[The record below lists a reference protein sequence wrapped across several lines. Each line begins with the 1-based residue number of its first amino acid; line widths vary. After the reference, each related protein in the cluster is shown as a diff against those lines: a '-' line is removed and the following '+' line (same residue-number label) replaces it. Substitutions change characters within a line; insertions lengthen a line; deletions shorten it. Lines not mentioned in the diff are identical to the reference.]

1 MGKLQGKETKS
12 THLKQL
18 EEVFERKARRFSPF
32 AVLGLTEEKPESVAE
47 EVDEEQP
54 RQEVVEAKED
64 KIGIDSKYSEGL
76 PDPPRPGPTR
86 PTHGWVSK
94 KHEQTEQKQAPEDQ
108 LQPST
113 VAVQIREKQAKTAIN
128 AKIREGLPDPPRPG
142 PTRPTHGWDKP
153 SPGVGFSD
161 VVVVGDFSTTTSKR
175 PTPPMGLSDPD
186 LGLPDPPIEEEK
198 SVKGKIAELSLH
210 QSLQAS
216 VNALPAP
223 VTLQLADI
231 VSATQL
237 GAEIGAKA
245 RLVLDYLNNV
255 RSIEQ
260 LAYTVPVGYRQI
272 SETVGVDS
280 DYLRRKV
287 LPKLAMLGLIAVA
300 RKTLQGTIYHL
311 PHAHGY
317 VQAVVGRSNAIA
329 AQITVEGQGGVSQI
343 GEQSSFPEWIDRE
356 LWGTLSLDSIERL
369 IEKAGSE
376 TQAQEKLDII
386 IYNETHGSATQRVRN
401 RKSVLAHYL
410 SSPHAELW
418 PNDDKFETLEMRKA
432 KDERERARKEK
443 ALAEE
448 AILARQEA
456 NKTQFV
462 ASLSQSQI
470 QWLRK
475 EAKRQVDVRS
485 DSRFVSSK
493 YPLYKA
499 REEELITEW
508 MDRSAYEEK
517 IPELEISEKED
528 AKTESK

>member
-47 EVDEEQP
+47 EDDDEQR
-54 RQEVVEAKED
+54 RQETVDARED
-64 KIGIDSKYSEGL
+64 TVGIDSNDSPGL

-86 PTHGWVSK
+86 PTHGWVREK
-94 KHEQTEQKQAPEDQ
+94 RDKTEQKQAQEDQ
-108 LQPST
+108 FRTST
-113 VAVQIREKQAKTAIN
+113 VANRIRENEAKTNSYTNISS
-128 AKIREGLPDPPRPG
+128 GLPDPPRPG
-142 PTRPTHGWDKP
+142 PTRPTHGWDKS

-161 VVVVGDFSTTTSKR
+161 VVVVSDFSTTTNKK
-175 PTPPMGLSDPD
+175 PTPPMGQLDPD
-186 LGLPDPPIEEEK
+186 LGLPDPPIEEK
-198 SVKGKIAELSLH
+198 SVKGKVANLSLH
-210 QSLQAS
+210 KSLQES
-216 VNALPAP
+216 VNELPAP

-255 RSIEQ
+255 RSMEQ

-287 LPKLAMLGLIAVA
+287 LPKLAMLGVIAVA

-311 PHAHGY
+311 PHAHSY
-317 VQAVVGRSNAIA
+317 IQAVVGRSNTLT
-329 AQITVEGQGGVSQI
+329 AQITVEGQGGVSQT

-432 KDERERARKEK
+432 KNERERARKEK

-475 EAKRQVDVRS
+475 EAKRQVDLRS

-499 REEELITEW
+499 REEELIAEW

-517 IPELEISEKED
+517 IPEFAVTEKEEV
-528 AKTESK
+528 KTENK

>member
-12 THLKQL
+12 THLKHL
-18 EEVFERKARRFSPF
+18 EEVFEKKARRFSPF
-32 AVLGLTEEKPESVAE
+32 VVLGLTEEKPESVVE
-47 EVDEEQP
+47 EVDDEQP
-54 RQEVVEAKED
+54 RHEAAETKED
-64 KIGIDSKYSEGL
+64 KTGIDSKYTEGL

-86 PTHGWVSK
+86 PTHGWGSK
-94 KHEQTEQKQAPEDQ
+94 KHEQTEQQQALEDQ
-108 LQPST
+108 LQPSM
-113 VAVQIREKQAKTAIN
+113 VAVQILEKQAKTAIN
-128 AKIREGLPDPPRPG
+128 SKNTEGLPDPPRPG
-142 PTRPTHGWDKP
+142 PTRPTHGWDKA
-153 SPGVGFSD
+153 SHGVGFSD
-161 VVVVGDFSTTTSKR
+161 VVVVGDFSTTTGKR

-186 LGLPDPPIEEEK
+186 LGLPDPPIEEK
-198 SVKGKIAELSLH
+198 SVKGKVANLSLH

-216 VNALPAP
+216 VSELPAT

-237 GAEIGAKA
+237 GSEIGAKA

-272 SETVGVDS
+272 SETVSVDS

-329 AQITVEGQGGVSQI
+329 AQSAVEGQGGVSQI

-499 REEELITEW
+499 REEELIIEW

-517 IPELEISEKED
+517 IPEFEISEKED
-528 AKTESK
+528 AKIESK

>member
-1 MGKLQGKETKS
+1 MT
-12 THLKQL
+12 T
-18 EEVFERKARRFSPF
+18 
-32 AVLGLTEEKPESVAE
+32 T
-47 EVDEEQP
+47 QP
-54 RQEVVEAKED
+54 RQEAVEAKED
-64 KIGIDSKYSEGL
+64 KVGIDSKYSEGL
-76 PDPPRPGPTR
+76 PDPPRSGPTR

-94 KHEQTEQKQAPEDQ
+94 KHEQTEQRQAPEDQ
-108 LQPST
+108 VQPST
-113 VAVQIREKQAKTAIN
+113 VAVQNREKLAKTNIN
-128 AKIREGLPDPPRPG
+128 TKFREGLPDPPRSG
-142 PTRPTHGWDKP
+142 PTRPTHGWDQP

-186 LGLPDPPIEEEK
+186 LGLPDPPIEKKKNLYE
-198 SVKGKIAELSLH
+198 GKPLNFHCSSH
-210 QSLQAS
+210 FKQS
-216 VNALPAP
+216 VNAMPAP

-499 REEELITEW
+499 REEELIAEW

-517 IPELEISEKED
+517 IPELELTEKED
-528 AKTESK
+528 SKAEK